1 MELEEDPLDC
11 FMKNIGDSAVKQME
25 LPKRGRENIATF
37 EDVLS
42 MFSGLM
48 LVAKDT
54 YKDESSEDEKYKDSF
69 LSALRN
75 FKKE

>member
-1 MELEEDPLDC
+1 
-11 FMKNIGDSAVKQME
+11 ME

-42 MFSGLM
+42 MFCNLN

-54 YKDESSEDEKYKDSF
+54 YKDESSED
-69 LSALRN
+69 
-75 FKKE
+75 